1 MKEIRYLLIMAIC
14 AIGLAACQDEDW
26 AGIRQ
31 GVNTDK
37 PVKVELKFG
46 VPRSPEISVSRADN
60 SVSGIYGIRLYIF
73 DTDGRFLNTPE
84 DIMAKNE
91 GGTLKQG
98 TSDNDGQ
105 FYTAT
110 TTLYEGTQRVYAV
123 ANITRTGYV
132 NNSTNMLNALAAAA
146 NEGEDEFKKA
156 YYRLSESTS
165 NAGVFPAVTTD
176 YIPLSGFGEI
186 TVATAGTATGR
197 IELKRLVAQLKF
209 RINTN
214 TYTKADGNKIT
225 FTPSSYTIYNI
236 PKRGYVL
243 DGENQETIEGSDY
256 FYNSATID
264 FPGASQTGDDKGYV
278 VVDEGIYVPENI
290 QTAKKTCKN
299 YNDRDHFEG
308 KGNNKN
314 WDFAPDYG
322 MYVVIRGNCSETDSE
337 GNALRYGEVNYT
349 IHLGDFGENSDTDRD
364 WSDFSVK
371 RNCIYTYTMTV
382 QGMDKMIAE
391 AKEENL
397 SEEGGYQN
405 GAEGHIVQLQSFSK
419 AFNLDSHYEQVYMEY
434 DLTAIANNITSDLDD
449 DRLKETIAE
458 NFKLSI
464 STPLMTSVIDNMKRP
479 YNDNTPEEDA
489 MEGIDYKWVEFYP
502 QEKKEEDQV
511 SVYPQ
516 DKTKLLTPWVVCQKL
531 GEAVYRIYKK
541 QSLDNIHD
549 ITISDRNGSK
559 VACFTIFV
567 NEYYYEEDLDG
578 KKIAWDVFTNQ
589 PPRTMTIVSETS
601 TSKDGNTTYSIP
613 WTYIT
618 QRSIETF
625 YNPDAAEHNNALGI
639 ETYNEN
645 GLIEGMGTSYNIG
658 TSDDGR
664 VATIRCINNNSITLD
679 DDRLDW
685 NFEWSNVG
693 YTNTN
698 TSVGGN
704 TLNVNKNNAAWACL
718 ARNRDLDG
726 DGKVDNN
733 ELRWYLPALS
743 QYLRIGIGSRAL
755 SATSRLYTGD
765 KMTLKYTSGTDYID
779 KDAVEDGALYYTST
793 THDNYYWAVEVGA
806 YGSSSISTSA
816 QVRCVRNLPSKSLV
830 EDNTKA
836 EVERINALAK
846 AVYGTIKTIGNGD
859 VSNFLFDFG
868 DRLSPSLLRA
878 TDSPQSGS
886 YLPHNE
892 NSYLT
897 NLPEAFVVSRDYMSG
912 TYQVKNVINDTS
924 DPCATYSEEDDESD
938 RGLWRVPN
946 LNELMVMV
954 TQAETLDLSDNP
966 DGSVDVQYVTLSRTK
981 FSNQSIRKIFY
992 YNGRLITTAL
1002 RADGKIRCV
1011 RDATQEERDAA
1022 LDYNGN

>member
-84 DIMAKNE
+84 DIMAKN
-91 GGTLKQG
+91 GTLKQG

-225 FTPSSYTIYNI
+225 FTPSSYAIYNI

-243 DGENQETIEGSDY
+243 DGEGQTAIDGEDN
-256 FYNSATID
+256 FYNSVSFD
-264 FPGASQTGDDKGYV
+264 FPSASETGEDAGYV

-290 QTAKKTCKN
+290 QTAKKPCLN
-299 YNDRDHFEG
+299 YNDRDYFPPESG
-308 KGNNKN
+308 GNKD
-314 WDFAPDYG
+314 WTYAPDYG
-322 MYVVIRGNCSETDSE
+322 MYVVISGNCSETDSE
-337 GNALRYGEVNYT
+337 GNAVRYGEVNYT
-349 IHLGDFGENSDTDRD
+349 IHLGDFGEDSDSDTNRD

-391 AKEENL
+391 AKIEDL
-397 SEEGGYQN
+397 GEEGGYQN
-405 GAEGHIVQLQSFSK
+405 GAEGHIVELRSFSK

-434 DLTAIANNITSDLDD
+434 DLTAIANSIKSGLDD
-449 DRLKETIAE
+449 TRLKEAIADK
-458 NFKLSI
+458 FKLSI

-567 NEYYYEEDLDG
+567 NEYYYEKDLDG

-589 PPRTMTIVSETS
+589 PPRTMTIVSETF
-601 TSKDGNTTYSIP
+601 TSEDGNTTYSIP

-625 YNPDAAEHNNALGI
+625 YNPDAAGHNNALGI

-645 GLIEGMGTSYNIG
+645 GLIEGMGTSDNIG

-664 VATIRCINNNSITLD
+664 VATIRCINNNFTTLD

-765 KMTLKYTSGTDYID
+765 KMTLSYTNDEKDYID
-779 KDAVEDGALYYTST
+779 EDAVEDGALYYTST

-806 YGSSSISTSA
+806 YGSFGVFGKA

-830 EDNTKA
+830 ADDTKA
-836 EVERINALAK
+836 EVERINALAGP
-846 AVYGTIKTIGNGD
+846 VYGTIKTIGSGNET
-859 VSNFLFDFG
+859 NYLFDFG

-886 YLPHNE
+886 YLSHNE

-912 TYQVKNVINDTS
+912 TYQVENVINDTS

-938 RGLWRVPN
+938 RGSWRVPN

-954 TQAETLDLSDNP
+954 TQARTLRLTQSP
-966 DGSVDVQYVTLSRTK
+966 SGSTDVQYVTLSRTK
-981 FSNQSIRKIFY
+981 FSNQNIRKIFY
-992 YNGRLITTAL
+992 YNGRFITTAL

-1011 RDATQEERDAA
+1011 RDATQEER
-1022 LDYNGN
+1022 NGN

>member
-73 DTDGRFLNTPE
+73 DESGRFLNTPD
-84 DIMAKNE
+84 DIMSEDE
-91 GGTLKQG
+91 GGTLKMGSTTDQG
-98 TSDNDGQ
+98 Q
-105 FYTAT
+105 YYTAT
-110 TTLYEGTQRVYAV
+110 TTLYEGKQHVYAV
-123 ANITRTGYV
+123 ANITRTGFV
-132 NNSTNMLNALAAAA
+132 NNSTAFLNSLAEAAA
-146 NEGEDEFKKA
+146 EGEDNFKAA
-156 YYRLSESTS
+156 YYLLSESIS
-165 NAGVFPAVTTD
+165 GDNAFPPVTTD
-176 YIPLSGFGEI
+176 CIPLSGFGEI
-186 TVATAGTATGR
+186 TVNSSTDIQGR
-197 IELKRLVAQLKF
+197 IDLKRWVAQLKF

-214 TYTKADGNKIT
+214 TYEKEDGNKIT

-290 QTAKKTCKN
+290 QTAKKTCEN

-391 AKEENL
+391 AEKENL

-405 GAEGHIVQLQSFSK
+405 GAEGHIVELQSFSK

-434 DLTAIANNITSDLDD
+434 DLTAIANSITSGLDD
-449 DRLKETIAE
+449 TGLKEDIAE

-502 QEKKEEDQV
+502 QSEADKV
-511 SVYPQ
+511 SAYPQ
-516 DKTKLLTPWVVCQKL
+516 DRTKLLTPWVVCQKL
-531 GEAVYRIYKK
+531 GEAVYKIYKG
-541 QSLDNIHD
+541 QSLDD
-549 ITISDRNGSK
+549 IQDDIIISGTDTK
-559 VACFTIFV
+559 VARFTIFV

-578 KKIAWDVFTNQ
+578 EKIAWDVFTNQ
-589 PPRTMTIVSETS
+589 PPRTMTIVSQTFTS
-601 TSKDGNTTYSIP
+601 EDGNTTYSIP

-625 YNPDAAEHNNALGI
+625 YNPDAAGHNNALGI

-645 GLIEGMGTSYNIG
+645 GLIEGMGTSDNIG

-664 VATIRCINNNSITLD
+664 VATIRCINNNSTTLKD
-679 DDRLDW
+679 DFLDW

-765 KMTLKYTSGTDYID
+765 KMTLSYTNDEKDYID
-779 KDAVEDGALYYTST
+779 EDAVEDGALYYTST

-806 YGSSSISTSA
+806 YGSFGVFGKA
-816 QVRCVRNLPSKSLV
+816 QIRCVRNLPSKSLV
-830 EDNTKA
+830 ADDTKA
-836 EVERINALAK
+836 EVERINALAGP
-846 AVYGTIKTIGNGD
+846 VYGTIKTIGSGNET
-859 VSNFLFDFG
+859 NYLFDFG

-886 YLPHNE
+886 YLSHNE

-912 TYQVKNVINDTS
+912 TYQVENVINDTS
-924 DPCATYSEEDDESD
+924 DPCATYSEEDDKSD
-938 RGLWRVPN
+938 RGSWRVPN

-954 TQAETLDLSDNP
+954 TQAGTLGLTQSP
-966 DGSVDVQYVTLSRTK
+966 TSGSTDVQYVTLSRTK
-981 FSNQSIRKIFY
+981 FSNQNIRKIFY
-992 YNGRLITTAL
+992 YNGRFITTAL

-1011 RDATQEERDAA
+1011 RDATQEERG
-1022 LDYNGN
+1022 L

>member
-84 DIMAKNE
+84 DIMAE
-91 GGTLKQG
+91 GGTLKQV
-98 TSDNDGQ
+98 TSDNDGH

-110 TTLYEGTQRVYAV
+110 TTLYEGTQHVYAV

-225 FTPSSYTIYNI
+225 FTPSSYAIYNI

-243 DGENQETIEGSDY
+243 DGEGQTAIDGEDN
-256 FYNSATID
+256 FYNSVSFD
-264 FPGASQTGDDKGYV
+264 FPSASETGEDAGYV

-290 QTAKKTCKN
+290 QTAQKPCEN

-349 IHLGDFGENSDTDRD
+349 IHLGDFGENSDTNRD

-405 GAEGHIVQLQSFSK
+405 GAEGHIVELQSFSK

-434 DLTAIANNITSDLDD
+434 DLTAIAKSIKLGLDD
-449 DRLKETIAE
+449 TELKEDIAE

-502 QEKKEEDQV
+502 QSDADKV
-511 SVYPQ
+511 SAYPQ
-516 DKTKLLTPWVVCQKL
+516 DRTKLLTPWVVCQKL
-531 GEAVYRIYKK
+531 GEAVYKIYKG
-541 QSLDNIHD
+541 QSLDD
-549 ITISDRNGSK
+549 IQDDIIISGTDTK
-559 VACFTIFV
+559 VARFTIFV

-578 KKIAWDVFTNQ
+578 EKIAWDVFTNQ
-589 PPRTMTIVSETS
+589 PPRTMTIVSKTF

-625 YNPDAAEHNNALGI
+625 YNPDAAGHNNALGI

-645 GLIEGMGTSYNIG
+645 GLIEGMGTSHNIG

-664 VATIRCINNNSITLD
+664 VATIRCINNNFTTLD

-765 KMTLKYTSGTDYID
+765 KMTLSYTNDGKDYID
-779 KDAVEDGALYYTST
+779 EDAVEDGALYYTST

-806 YGSSSISTSA
+806 YASFGVFGKA
-816 QVRCVRNLPSKSLV
+816 QVRCVRNLPSRSLV
-830 EDNTKA
+830 ADDTKA
-836 EVERINALAK
+836 EVERINALAGP
-846 AVYGTIKTIGNGD
+846 VYGTIKTIGSGNET
-859 VSNFLFDFG
+859 NYLFDFG

-886 YLPHNE
+886 YLSHNE

-912 TYQVKNVINDTS
+912 TYQVENVINDTS

-938 RGLWRVPN
+938 RGSWRVPN

-954 TQAETLDLSDNP
+954 TQAGTLGLTQSP
-966 DGSVDVQYVTLSRTK
+966 TSGSTDVQYVTLSRTK
-981 FSNQSIRKIFY
+981 FSNQNIRKIFY
-992 YNGRLITTAL
+992 YNGRFITTAL

-1011 RDATQEERDAA
+1011 RDATQEERG
-1022 LDYNGN
+1022 L

>member
-73 DTDGRFLNTPE
+73 DESGRFLNTPD
-84 DIMAKNE
+84 DIMSEDE
-91 GGTLKQG
+91 GGTLKMGSTTDQG
-98 TSDNDGQ
+98 Q
-105 FYTAT
+105 YYTAT
-110 TTLYEGTQRVYAV
+110 TTLYEGKQHVYAV
-123 ANITRTGYV
+123 ANITRTGFV
-132 NNSTNMLNALAAAA
+132 NNSTAFLNSLAEAAA
-146 NEGEDEFKKA
+146 EGEDSFKAA
-156 YYRLSESTS
+156 YYLLSESIS
-165 NAGVFPAVTTD
+165 GDNAFPPVTTD
-176 YIPLSGFGEI
+176 CIPLSGFGEI
-186 TVATAGTATGR
+186 TVNSSTDIQGR
-197 IELKRLVAQLKF
+197 IDLKRWVAQLKF

-214 TYTKADGNKIT
+214 TYEKEDGNKIT

-243 DGENQETIEGSDY
+243 GGENQETIGGSDY

-290 QTAKKTCKN
+290 QAAKKKCEN

-322 MYVVIRGNCSETDSE
+322 MYVVISGNCSETDSE
-337 GNALRYGEVNYT
+337 GNAVRYGEVNYT

-391 AKEENL
+391 AKKENL

-405 GAEGHIVQLQSFSK
+405 GAEGHIVELQSFSK

-434 DLTAIANNITSDLDD
+434 DLTAIANNITKDLDD
-449 DRLKETIAE
+449 ETLKEDIAE
-458 NFKLSI
+458 NFRLSI

-502 QEKKEEDQV
+502 QSVAGKV
-511 SVYPQ
+511 SAYPQ

-531 GEAVYRIYKK
+531 GEAVYKIYKG
-541 QSLDNIHD
+541 QSLDD
-549 ITISDRNGSK
+549 IQDIIISGDDTK
-559 VACFTIFV
+559 VARFTIFV

-578 KKIAWDVFTNQ
+578 EKIGWDVFTNQ
-589 PPRTMTIVSETS
+589 PPRTMTIVSKTFTS
-601 TSKDGNTTYSIP
+601 EDGNTTYSIP

-625 YNPDAAEHNNALGI
+625 YNPDAARHNNALGI

-645 GLIEGMGTSYNIG
+645 GLIEGMGTSNSVG
-658 TSDDGR
+658 TQEDGR
-664 VATIRCINNNSITLD
+664 LATIRCINNNSETLID
-679 DDRLDW
+679 NLLDW
-685 NFEWSNVG
+685 NFEWSGVG
-693 YTNTN
+693 YINTN

-704 TLNVNKNNAAWACL
+704 TLNVNKSNAAWACL

-846 AVYGTIKTIGNGD
+846 AVYGTIKTIGDGD

-878 TDSPQSGS
+878 TDRPQSGS
-886 YLPHNE
+886 YLSHNE

-912 TYQVKNVINDTS
+912 TYQVENVINDTS